1 MREANRPGNGGL
13 RTESNLWEHLPL
25 FWTGSRNAPYAL
37 RRAMLPVV
45 EIVRIHT
52 NPKRKRGNGLA
63 TSLALRVSVS
73 RNRGQ
78 YSSDSSRQD
87 YDQGAGDAT
96 C

>member
-1 MREANRPGNGGL
+1 
-13 RTESNLWEHLPL
+13 
-25 FWTGSRNAPYAL
+25 
-37 RRAMLPVV
+37 MLPVV

-78 YSSDSSRQD
+78 YSWNMAILCGIPIGIFLGYWKGTGGRAEAEKRARFQD
-87 YDQGAGDAT
+87 GVQILYSPPTRKG
-96 C
+96 

>member
-1 MREANRPGNGGL
+1 MNSYIL
-13 RTESNLWEHLPL
+13 S
-25 FWTGSRNAPYAL
+25 
-37 RRAMLPVV
+37 VV

-78 YSSDSSRQD
+78 YM
-87 YDQGAGDAT
+87 YIPFHPCTHGHFPF
-96 C
+96 